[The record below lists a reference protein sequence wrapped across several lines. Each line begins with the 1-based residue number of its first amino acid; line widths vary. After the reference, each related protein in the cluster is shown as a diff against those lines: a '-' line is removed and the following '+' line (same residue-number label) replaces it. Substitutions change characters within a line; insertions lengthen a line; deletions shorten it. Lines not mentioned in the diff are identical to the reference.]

1 MEDESEDHWADR
13 LDAPASV
20 ASGLSPSDGVGVGR
34 GVGVAGGVALGW
46 VTKVIVCAVESGLPE
61 AVFAPGPM
69 VTWYCVFGARVP
81 PVGCTASVRLP
92 LSQEKVT
99 LVAGAIW
106 TASWVVLRSIGWLNA
121 TRIGCARA
129 TLRSPSTGLG
139 TTTCCSPPG
148 CAS

>member
-92 LSQEKVT
+92 LSQEKVA

-106 TASWVVLRSIGWLNA
+106 TATWGVLRSLGWVKA
-121 TRIGCARA
+121 PRIDRA
-129 TLRSPSTGLG
+129 PPPLRAPLTGP
-139 TTTCCSPPG
+139 C
-148 CAS
+148 